1 MVQRAKGQ
9 AIADHIKPLWM
20 GVWHDMRGIHKV
32 QLNAAHGTP
41 VGVRS

>member
-9 AIADHIKPLWM
+9 AIADDIKPLWM
-20 GVWHDMRGIHKV
+20 GMRHNMRSIHKV

-41 VGVRS
+41 VGVCS